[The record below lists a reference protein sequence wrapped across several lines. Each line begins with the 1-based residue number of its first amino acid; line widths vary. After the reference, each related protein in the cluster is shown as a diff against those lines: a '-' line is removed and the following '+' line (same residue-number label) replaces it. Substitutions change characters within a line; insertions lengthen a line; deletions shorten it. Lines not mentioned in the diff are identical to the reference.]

1 MDNTQKQ
8 ALLAKYHLMFDRPS
22 IDGFLLFALAQ
33 AKEENGKLKV
43 YLPRAKKLF
52 LVMVKYFPTDKLKK
66 YFPRSWKNSRSD
78 RSLFVAKCSQY
89 FDIKTA
95 RRRMR

>member
-22 IDGFLLFALAQ
+22 IDGFLLFSMAQ

-52 LVMVKYFPTDKLKK
+52 MVMVRYFPTDKLKK
-66 YFPRSWKNSRSD
+66 YFPRSWKNSKSNRSIFLE
-78 RSLFVAKCSQY
+78 RCEQY
-89 FDIKTA
+89 FEAKTI
-95 RRRMR
+95 RRRR

>member
-22 IDGFLLFALAQ
+22 IDGFLLFSLAQ

-52 LVMVKYFPTDKLKK
+52 MVMVKYFPSDKLRK
-66 YFPRSWKNSRSD
+66 YFPRAWVGSRSD
-78 RSLFVAKCSQY
+78 RTAFVVRCSEY
-89 FDIKTA
+89 FDLKTK
-95 RRRMR
+95 RRRH